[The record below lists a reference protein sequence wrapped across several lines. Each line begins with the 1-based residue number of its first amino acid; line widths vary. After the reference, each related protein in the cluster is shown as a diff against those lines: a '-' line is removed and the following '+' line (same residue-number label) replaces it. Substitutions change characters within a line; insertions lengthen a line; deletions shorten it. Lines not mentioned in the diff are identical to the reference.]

1 MNLLPLLALSEAA
14 TTASFAG
21 TGLSTDSGAFVASMG
36 TATAAF
42 GAFEALPEGIESAS
56 A

>member
-1 MNLLPLLALSEAA
+1 
-14 TTASFAG
+14 
-21 TGLSTDSGAFVASMG
+21 MG

-56 A
+56 AEPIEAAFTTGTCNRKHDRKLH